1 MVDYS
6 SPILVPIAD
15 TTADVPVLTV
25 PALVNSAPGSPA
37 ISSRRVCM
45 VNVFRES
52 LIRFP
57 TKIATHLLRDVT
69 GRTRCVV
76 FSLQIGSERRS
87 PKTYNTFLGTGR
99 TRRVVFSSQIGSDRR
114 SPYDPFDTFLIIH
127 TRRDQLGPRPF
138 VLRAQ
143 RPARQEDAA
152 VRNSG
157 VRGWGLGLGL
167 RWQAVAVPPA
177 RTPREASTRL
187 PYCAFRVALC
197 EACGWDSGLEVQGLG
212 FEVHGSGL
220 SAYGL
225 GIAWARCRSWL
236 VCAPLKFVLE
246 CSCP

>member
-1 MVDYS
+1 
-6 SPILVPIAD
+6 
-15 TTADVPVLTV
+15 
-25 PALVNSAPGSPA
+25 
-37 ISSRRVCM
+37 M

-143 RPARQEDAA
+143 RPARQDDPQPSTLEPQPSSVTPHPSLLNLQPSTPNPQPSTLHPPLSTRNPQPATLSQAEKKALIEA
-152 VRNSG
+152 VRGSD
-157 VRGWGLGLGL
+157 VR
-167 RWQAVAVPPA
+167 V
-177 RTPREASTRL
+177 E
-187 PYCAFRVALC
+187 
-197 EACGWDSGLEVQGLG
+197 GLG
-212 FEVHGSGL
+212 FGVGG
-220 SAYGL
+220 AMAG
-225 GIAWARCRSWL
+225 GCQPPAT
-236 VCAPLKFVLE
+236 
-246 CSCP
+246 